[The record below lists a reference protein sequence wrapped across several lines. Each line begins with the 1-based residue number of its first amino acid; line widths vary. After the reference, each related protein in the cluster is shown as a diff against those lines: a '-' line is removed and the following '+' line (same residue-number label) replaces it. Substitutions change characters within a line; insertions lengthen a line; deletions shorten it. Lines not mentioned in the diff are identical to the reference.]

1 MAKRP
6 ENRYKSAAEM
16 LEALNAYVENP
27 AIVFNYTY
35 LPDEI
40 PEKVVE
46 PPMPR
51 KESRPERGSA
61 PAKGGKKKKRT
72 VFLPVLFGITV
83 AFALACAAL
92 CWMILNDSSS
102 LMGEKADVVLADYSG
117 MTQDEVNASQQVAS
131 GQIVINW
138 EQAYSNDYAAGYV
151 YRQSPHRPR
160 GPERDPDRQPG
171 HPVCHCAGCLQL
183 CAGRW

>member
-1 MAKRP
+1 
-6 ENRYKSAAEM
+6 M

-46 PPMPR
+46 PLCPEKNPVRSAAVPR
-51 KESRPERGSA
+51 QKAE
-61 PAKGGKKKKRT
+61 KKKRT

-102 LMGEKADVVLADYSG
+102 LMGKRL
-117 MTQDEVNASQQVAS
+117 MWCW
-131 GQIVINW
+131 QIT
-138 EQAYSNDYAAGYV
+138 AA
-151 YRQSPHRPR
+151 
-160 GPERDPDRQPG
+160 
-171 HPVCHCAGCLQL
+171 
-183 CAGRW
+183 